1 MDPGAG
7 LNKIE
12 RLIYP
17 VSAAVTFAKDDIP
30 LLMSG
35 DWQGIMS
42 MEGGYLKS
50 WHPPTL
56 LGVKNAVFTGPVGSG
71 MGLLLAGWAI
81 GEVGKMAGIGTVGK
95 LAGILEDSG
104 KGVLVGGLADMLV
117 RPTKYN
123 PGVGFVKGA
132 AGKSDPIMDNPLYYE
147 RTGKAAAS
155 APLLPR

>member
-7 LNKIE
+7 LNKVE
-12 RLIYP
+12 KLIYP

-30 LLMSG
+30 LLLSG
-35 DWQGIMS
+35 DWQGIMA
-42 MEGGYLKS
+42 MEGNYLKE

-56 LGVKNAVFTGPVGSG
+56 LGVKNAVFSGPVGAG
-71 MGLLLAGWAI
+71 MGLALAGWAI

-95 LAGILEDSG
+95 LANILQDSG
-104 KGVLVGGLADMLV
+104 KGVLTGGLADMLV

-123 PGVGFVKGA
+123 PGVNFSGA
-132 AGKSDPIMDNPLYYE
+132 AGAGDHVMQNPLYYE
-147 RTGKAAAS
+147 RTGKAAKS